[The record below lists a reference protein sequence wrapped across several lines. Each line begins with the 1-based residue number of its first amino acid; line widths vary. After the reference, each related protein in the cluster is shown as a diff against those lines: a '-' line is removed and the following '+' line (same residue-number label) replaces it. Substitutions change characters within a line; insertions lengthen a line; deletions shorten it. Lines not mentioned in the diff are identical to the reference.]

1 MLKSMYTKNGHV
13 LPGGKKGMAEMI
25 NWLHSALQRYH
36 RRFTEKSLKYDEM
49 AVLIANTNKAK
60 DTYLRENPAS
70 AAILGSA
77 NGKSNN
83 WHPRTN

>member
-1 MLKSMYTKNGHV
+1 MYTKNGHV
-13 LPGGKKGMAEMI
+13 LPSGKEGMAKMK
-25 NWLHSALQRYH
+25 NWFYSALQRFH
-36 RRFTEKSLKYDEM
+36 RCFTVTLLKHDEM
-49 AVLIANTNKAK
+49 AVLIAEMNKAK
-60 DTYLRENPAS
+60 DEFLRENPAS

>member
-1 MLKSMYTKNGHV
+1 MYTKNGHV
-13 LPGGKKGMAEMI
+13 LPAGKEGMAKMK
-25 NWLHSALQRYH
+25 NWFHSALQRFH
-36 RRFTEKSLKYDEM
+36 RCFTVTLLKHDEM
-49 AVLIANTNKAK
+49 AVLIADMNKAK